1 MEDEIS
7 KHTKKAYHEIK
18 NPEHSF
24 WEKAKEI
31 LIEILIIVFAVTVS
45 IWLHGWDEHHQQQKE
60 VKEFL
65 LDLKGDL
72 QQDIQSI
79 TATKDS
85 VTKKNKSYYDF
96 LEIGNN
102 LKDTADRKSLS
113 YSFSTG
119 IITTKISNGDYEGF
133 KSSGKIG
140 YIENKKLKKAILK
153 YYQESAPSTLE
164 LEKANTEQILKIIDY
179 VIDKNNAGIGLFQDK
194 KLLLMLNFYLQES
207 ESIISQYNDAVQ
219 QAKEI
224 INEINKE
231 YNQQ

>member
-7 KHTKKAYHEIK
+7 KHTKKAYREMK

-31 LIEILIIVFAVTVS
+31 FIEILIIVFAVTIS

-65 LDLKGDL
+65 VDLKDDL

-79 TATKDS
+79 TATRDS
-85 VTKKNKSYYDF
+85 VTKKNKDYYTF
-96 LEIGNN
+96 IEVSNN
-102 LKDTADRKSLS
+102 LADTANKKELS

-119 IITTKISNGDYEGF
+119 IVTSKITSGDYEGF

-153 YYQESAPSTLE
+153 YYQETTPLILE
-164 LEKANTEQILKIIDY
+164 LEKANTTQILKIIDY
-179 VIDKNNAGIGLFQDK
+179 VIENNNEGVNLFKNI
-194 KLLLMLNFYLQES
+194 KLKLMLNFYLGES
-207 ESIISQYNDAVQ
+207 ESIIRQYNNAVR
-219 QAKEI
+219 QANEI
-224 INEINKE
+224 ISEINKE
-231 YNQQ
+231 YNQ